1 MPFNTKWIPGATF
14 SGSAFSGVDPIPFA
28 GAISA
33 DDTNAARLND
43 GDSIA
48 SSGDSSVSDDETN
61 LANDAEADNA
71 NAEVADQNTSNPV
84 VLASDESPPAYQ
96 LAALPLGS
104 PENPIEI
111 DDEETNTDR
120 RGNDEINEYE
130 RLNSPRF
137 DPVEIIPFQATV
149 IDEEEV
155 LRARDRI
162 SRWFLNHIR
171 HNSQRVLHGR
181 SRHARAAA
189 GPVETY
195 WTTNELM
202 ESVLEE
208 LDDILNNASRVELI
222 HI

>member
-1 MPFNTKWIPGATF
+1 MAFSTEWIPGATF
-14 SGSAFSGVDPIPFA
+14 SGSAYSGVDPIPFNA
-28 GAISA
+28 GAVSV
-33 DDTNAARLND
+33 DDTNTTCLND
-43 GDSIA
+43 GVSIA
-48 SSGDSSVSDDETN
+48 SSDESSVSDDETN
-61 LANDAEADNA
+61 LAINAETDDT
-71 NAEVADQNTSNPV
+71 NAEVA
-84 VLASDESPPAYQ
+84 VLNDTIAFASDDSPPAYQ

-111 DDEETNTDR
+111 EDEDVANQPR
-120 RGNDEINEYE
+120 NNDEVNDYE

-208 LDDILNNASRVELI
+208 LDNILNNASRVELI